1 MDEAIRQLRGEAR
14 RLAQGKPPSQVRY
27 PEEFRRAAVHLAER
41 GQQHGRSVVGLARA
55 IGVSEPTLTKWLR
68 PPAGAGLRP
77 VAVLAAPPTEDAG
90 AGPRPVLLTRQ
101 GLRVEG
107 LDRDTLIAILRA
119 LG

>member
-1 MDEAIRQLRGEAR
+1 MNEVIGRLRAEAR

-27 PEEFRRAAVHLAER
+27 PDAFRRAAVHLAR
-41 GQQHGRSVVGLARA
+41 RDQQHGGSVARLARA

-68 PPAGAGLRP
+68 PPAEAVLRP
-77 VAVLAAPPTEDAG
+77 VAVLAAPSPDG
-90 AGPRPVLLTRQ
+90 AASIGAVLITRQ

-107 LDRDTLIAILRA
+107 LDRDTLIAVLRA